1 MITLTLLYDLLL
13 DCPGSLGNSL
23 KVSVCDSAAAFTSDI
38 QLVNTSITI
47 AVGSNTA
54 TITSLNNVQEITDM
68 TDLLTVGDL
77 VKLGNSEIGI
87 QYLEVTA
94 IETAVSTSA
103 NISFAQALV
112 TTENVTV
119 AQRR

>member
-1 MITLTLLYDLLL
+1 MTALLPLL
-13 DCPGSLGNSL
+13 
-23 KVSVCDSAAAFTSDI
+23 SDI

-103 NISFAQALV
+103 NISFASS
-112 TTENVTV
+112 TCHY
-119 AQRR
+119 